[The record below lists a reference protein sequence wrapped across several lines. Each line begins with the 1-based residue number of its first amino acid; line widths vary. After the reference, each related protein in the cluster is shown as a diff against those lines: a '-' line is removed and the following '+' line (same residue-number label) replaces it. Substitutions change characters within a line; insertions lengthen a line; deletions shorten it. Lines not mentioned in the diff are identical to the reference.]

1 MAIIEFSFDR
11 NRAPADAVGVLNS
24 HTSHAYIDGKYVDTM
39 GPQAYWVWKTHVGL
53 CLRDREMNGY
63 DDSDFYMTVWDEEK
77 GEPREICF
85 ASTRGWTYPSYGSSV
100 DATDAVR
107 AKYDAWIAARNEASR
122 KADRKAKAL
131 VLRTTRKIIRKTVG
145 GGDAYVR
152 AIRLRRHLG
161 AEKFNSVIKLLNT
174 KVRSSFKKS
183 LQDQAVKWFQD
194 GSDYKSPLSPKQLDC
209 LTQYDTQYRRYG

>member
-11 NRAPADAVGVLNS
+11 KVAPADAVGVLLGFTG
-24 HTSHAYIDGKYVDTM
+24 TSYVDDKYIDTV
-39 GPQAYWVWKTHVGL
+39 GPRAYWVWKTHVGL
-53 CLRDREMNGY
+53 CLKDREMNGY

-77 GEPREICF
+77 NEPREIMF
-85 ASTRGWTYPSYGSSV
+85 ASTRGWTYPSYGSFV
-100 DATDAVR
+100 DATPEVR
-107 AKYDAWIAARNEASR
+107 AKYDAWVAAGREASR
-122 KADRKAKAL
+122 KADRKNKAL
-131 VLRTTRKIIRKTVG
+131 VLRTTRKVIRQTVG

-161 AEKFNSVIKLLNT
+161 TEKFNSVIKLLNT

-183 LQDQAVKWFQD
+183 LQDQVITWFKD
-194 GSDYKSPLSPKQLDC
+194 GSEYKSPLSPKQLDC